1 MIRIPVEKINLP
13 QYDDN
18 HVIQSWEWFMSFMS
32 EKDWQK
38 RKADIENKIA
48 VQFKATQPFSEPL
61 SEGTLVVVKNDVIG
75 WYLYLLDMLI
85 NEPHKYEFF
94 QGSRIVPIFKRFGL
108 DLDLLRNIGGVEKKI
123 KELIRKRKSEAD
135 AFLFEIMTALLW
147 ARNGYQVAFLD
158 EKKAG
163 KTSDIIAKK
172 DGETWSIE
180 CKRQSKTSDYTYREN
195 TKRQKMVS
203 YISKTL
209 LERNILLD
217 IEFHVELESL
227 PDTFLKNLLEEQLK
241 GAVAGKIVSN
251 ANVDIE
257 LSFVDMSTI
266 KEHLENNFVK
276 DYSPMLHSLIGKK
289 PIDNKGFT
297 CGISANFFRIGDGN
311 VNNVY
316 ISDIN
321 NAFGVYCSCDAKE
334 ALWAK
339 ARDIKNQVHKA
350 MLQFNSENKAV
361 IHVGMET
368 FDGPQVEKKRF
379 DKIKNT
385 IGKISTQNT
394 NLRWIFCSFFQA
406 YSRPDEYWV
415 FDETVSTISPYFSLR
430 PPLNTRLMIVP
441 EDEIT
446 EDDANHWDRPLP

>member
-1 MIRIPVEKINLP
+1 MLRIPIKELDVP
-13 QYDDN
+13 QYDDD
-18 HVIQSWEWFMSFMS
+18 HVIRSWKWFMSFMS
-32 EKDWQK
+32 KKDWQR

-48 VQFKATQPFSEPL
+48 VHFKATQPFSEPI
-61 SEGTLVVVKNDVIG
+61 SEGTLLVEKNDVIG

-85 NEPHKYEFF
+85 NEPHKYEYFH
-94 QGSRIVPIFKRFGL
+94 GSRIVPIFKRFGL
-108 DLDLLRNIGGVEKKI
+108 DFELLKNIGGVEKKI
-123 KELIRKRKSEAD
+123 KDLINKRKSEAD

-163 KTSDIIAKK
+163 KTSDIIAKR
-172 DGETWSIE
+172 DEETWSIE

-217 IEFHVELESL
+217 IEFHVELENL
-227 PDTFLKNLLEEQLK
+227 PDTFLKDLLEEKLK
-241 GAVAGKIVSN
+241 RPVTGKIVSN
-251 ANVDIE
+251 TKVDIE
-257 LSFVDMSTI
+257 LSFVDMFKI
-266 KEHLENNFVK
+266 KEHLENNSVK

-297 CGISANFFRIGDGN
+297 CGIAADYFRIGEGD
-311 VNNVY
+311 VNNLY
-316 ISDIN
+316 ISYIS

-350 MLQFNSENKAV
+350 MQQFNSQNNAV

-379 DKIKNT
+379 DKIKST
-385 IGKISTQNT
+385 IAQISTENT
-394 NLRWIFCSFFQA
+394 NLKWIFCSFFQA
-406 YSRPDEYWV
+406 YSRPHEYYI
-415 FDETVSTISPYFSLR
+415 FDETVSTISPYLTPK
-430 PPLNTRLMIVP
+430 PPLDTRLMIVP
-441 EDEIT
+441 EDENT
-446 EDDANHWDRPLP
+446 EDDLNHWDRPLP